1 MIGRIVGMAAKALEG
16 PAGHLLEKMYATPLA
31 RAATGVVQDT
41 GFGMMLGARP
51 VESLLTGVASSAGGY
66 GGARLGRAVAGE
78 AGEMVGEL
86 VGGIGGAIGGQAAMA
101 QYMPIDPVPKDNVA
115 PSSEQAQP
123 PRTPITEDDYRVLK
137 YRAQQ
142 AQAQL
147 ELQKL
152 MQPPSQLANPQYQT
166 RGQYS

>member
-1 MIGRIVGMAAKALEG
+1 MIGRIAGMAAKALSG
-16 PAGHLLEKMYATPLA
+16 PAGHLLEKMYATPAA
-31 RAATGVVQDT
+31 RAATGIVQDA
-41 GFGMMLGARP
+41 GFGMMLGAGP

-66 GGARLGRAVAGE
+66 GGAKIGRAIAGDM
-78 AGEMVGEL
+78 GEMAGEL
-86 VGGIGGAIGGQAAMA
+86 VGGIGGAVGGQMA
-101 QYMPIDPVPKDNVA
+101 LNQYMPVDPVPKDNVA

-152 MQPPSQLANPQYQT
+152 MQPPIQSGAYL
-166 RGQYS
+166 